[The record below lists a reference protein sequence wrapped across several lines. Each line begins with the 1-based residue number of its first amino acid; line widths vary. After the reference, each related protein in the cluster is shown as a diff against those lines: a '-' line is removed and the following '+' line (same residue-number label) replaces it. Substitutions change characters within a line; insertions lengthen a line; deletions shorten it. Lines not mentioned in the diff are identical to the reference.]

1 MGNIFFTLNKI
12 IEFLNTSSL
21 FSGLIGTLVGGY
33 ITYRVTSNSL
43 EKQFKYQVNLIRE
56 TEKKKELVA
65 LKLVKNEM
73 IHNLAYLNSAKKTMD
88 ENKIDF
94 IDYKKSGCNIM
105 LKNDK
110 WEKYEDVIESIESI
124 ENIFYLK
131 KLQWFYIVILVEIR
145 EQVASKE
152 RIEGLIKQAEKLIE
166 QLEES
171 IRMYGY
177 LNIKE
182 A

>member
-1 MGNIFFTLNKI
+1 MENIFFILNKI
-12 IEFLNTSSL
+12 IKFLNTSSL

-56 TEKKKELVA
+56 TEKKKELIA

-73 IHNLAYLNSAKKTMD
+73 VHNLAYLNSSKKTMD

-94 IDYKKSGCNIM
+94 IDYKNSGCNIM

-124 ENIFYLK
+124 LYLK
-131 KLQWFYIVILVEIR
+131 KLQWFYLVILVEIR
-145 EQVASKE
+145 DQAASKE
-152 RIEGLIKQAEKLIE
+152 RIYELIKRAEKLIE

-171 IRMYGY
+171 IRMY
-177 LNIKE
+177 N
-182 A
+182 